1 MQVLTA
7 ALAFAIIM
15 LVLSMVVSALV
26 ETIHRLLGMRERGLY
41 ALLGQF
47 YDQVLKPY
55 ASVPATDP
63 PAAPVQPNT
72 EQQARQL
79 LGMSEPQTVQNDEE
93 IQRRQRQAEDAAR
106 AAFQDRMSENRTPVA
121 LVLPSA
127 GPARTSYPAFNWSP
141 HWPAGWSE
149 VPRWFGGFVTSL
161 GRWVSANWRGR
172 GLASLS
178 CVGLMERLGS
188 HPLSD
193 AIVRSAEGA
202 AAAVA
207 AAGTGPD
214 ARPSSA
220 PEGATQDA
228 KVLPD
233 PVDATLQDIAQK
245 FEAYANEASVFFERR
260 ARTLSIAVAF
270 VVAYA
275 LHVNAIDIFKTFL
288 RDPAVAEGVIARKDE
303 LTKTFDPAR
312 ADGEKRI
319 PPVAANRAEL
329 QAFQQAVKDI
339 DALKKEYADAIAR
352 FKTAETQLGGL
363 GVPVG
368 WTEERKRVAAFW
380 PAWKW
385 QTCEKTGEQP
395 RYVKAGEKCGTG
407 EKLAMSIGFGIPT
420 DLSVL
425 LGLLLGGLLVGLG
438 GPFWY
443 DMVNSLTSIR
453 SIARGQATPAQTTP
467 APAAGAAPGAGGA
480 KETPQPRT
488 PVDAF
493 KAARTGWIAA
503 GRP

>member
-1 MQVLTA
+1 MQVLSA

-15 LVLSMVVSALV
+15 LVLSMVVSTLV

-41 ALLGQF
+41 RLLGQF

-63 PAAPVQPNT
+63 PAVPVPSDT
-72 EQQARQL
+72 RQQAGPI
-79 LGMSEPQTVQNDEE
+79 LGISEPQTVQNDEE
-93 IQRRQRQAEDAAR
+93 IQRRHREAEDAAR
-106 AAFQDRMSENRTPVA
+106 TAFQGRMSENRTPVG
-121 LVLPSA
+121 VVVPSA
-127 GPARTSYPAFNWSP
+127 GPARTSYPAFDWSP
-141 HWPAGWSE
+141 HWPASWSE
-149 VPRWFGGFVTSL
+149 VPRWVGGLVTSL
-161 GRWVSANWRGR
+161 GRWVNVNRRGR
-172 GLASLS
+172 GLSSLS
-178 CVGLMERLGS
+178 CVGLMERLGG

-193 AIVRSAEGA
+193 AIVGRVRGA

-207 AAGTGPD
+207 AASTGPEADPSPAPD
-214 ARPSSA
+214 ATTR
-220 PEGATQDA
+220 DA
-228 KVLPD
+228 KVVPD

-275 LHVNAIDIFKTFL
+275 LHVNAVDIFKTFL

-319 PPVAANRAEL
+319 PPVAANGAEL
-329 QAFQQAVKDI
+329 RLFQQAVKDI
-339 DALKKEYADAIAR
+339 DALKKEYTDAIDR

-363 GVPVG
+363 GVPIG

-380 PAWKW
+380 PGWKW
-385 QTCEKTGEQP
+385 QTCEKAGEQP
-395 RYVKAGEKCGTG
+395 RYLKAGEKCGTG

-453 SIARGQATPAQTTP
+453 NIARGQATPAQTTP
-467 APAAGAAPGAGGA
+467 AGAAPGAGGA

-493 KAARTGWIAA
+493 KAARAGWIAA

>member
-1 MQVLTA
+1 MQVLSA

-15 LVLSMVVSALV
+15 LVLSMVVSTLV
-26 ETIHRLLGMRERGLY
+26 ETIHRLVGMRERGLY
-41 ALLGQF
+41 ELLGQF

-55 ASVPATDP
+55 ASGAAT
-63 PAAPVQPNT
+63 A
-72 EQQARQL
+72 
-79 LGMSEPQTVQNDEE
+79 
-93 IQRRQRQAEDAAR
+93 QAEDTAR
-106 AAFQDRMSENRTPVA
+106 TAFQDRMSENRTPVA
-121 LVLPSA
+121 VVLPSA
-127 GPARTSYPAFNWSP
+127 GPARTSYPAFEWSP
-141 HWPAGWSE
+141 HWPANWSE
-149 VPRWFGGFVTSL
+149 VPRWLGGLATSL
-161 GRWVSANWRGR
+161 GHWVNVNRRGR
-172 GLASLS
+172 GLSSLS
-178 CVGLMERLGS
+178 CVGFMERLGG

-193 AIVRSAEGA
+193 DIVERVRGA
-202 AAAVA
+202 AAAIA

-214 ARPSSA
+214 AEPSSP
-220 PEGATQDA
+220 PEAATRDA
-228 KVLPD
+228 AVRPD
-233 PVDATLQDIAQK
+233 PIDATLQDIAQK

-275 LHVNAIDIFKTFL
+275 LHVNAVDIFKTFL

-303 LTKTFDPAR
+303 LIKTFDPTR

-319 PPVAANRAEL
+319 PPVAANGAEL
-329 QAFQQAVKDI
+329 QVFQQAVKDI
-339 DALKKEYADAIAR
+339 DALKKEYTDAIAR
-352 FKTAETQLGGL
+352 LKTAETQLGGL

-368 WTEERKRVAAFW
+368 WTEERKRAAAFW
-380 PAWKW
+380 PAWKR

-395 RYVKAGEKCGTG
+395 RYIKAGEKCGTG
-407 EKLAMSIGFGIPT
+407 ETLAMSIGFGIPT

-453 SIARGQATPAQTTP
+453 NIARGQGQGTPTQSAQTTP
-467 APAAGAAPGAGGA
+467 AGAAPGAGGA

-493 KAARTGWIAA
+493 KAARAGWIAA

>member
-1 MQVLTA
+1 
-7 ALAFAIIM
+7 
-15 LVLSMVVSALV
+15 MVVSTLV
-26 ETIHRLLGMRERGLY
+26 ETIHRLVGMRERGLY
-41 ALLGQF
+41 ELLGQF

-55 ASVPATDP
+55 ASG
-63 PAAPVQPNT
+63 AAI
-72 EQQARQL
+72 
-79 LGMSEPQTVQNDEE
+79 D
-93 IQRRQRQAEDAAR
+93 QAEDTAR
-106 AAFQDRMSENRTPVA
+106 TAFQDRMSENRTPVA
-121 LVLPSA
+121 VVLPSA
-127 GPARTSYPAFNWSP
+127 GPARTSYPAFDWSP
-141 HWPAGWSE
+141 HWPASWSE
-149 VPRWFGGFVTSL
+149 VPRWVGGLATSL
-161 GRWVSANWRGR
+161 GRWVNVNRRGR
-172 GLASLS
+172 GLSSLS
-178 CVGLMERLGS
+178 CVGFMERLGG

-193 AIVRSAEGA
+193 DIIERVRGA
-202 AAAVA
+202 AAAIA

-214 ARPSSA
+214 AKPSPA
-220 PEGATQDA
+220 PKAATRDA
-228 KVLPD
+228 AVRPD
-233 PVDATLQDIAQK
+233 PIDATLQDIAQK

-275 LHVNAIDIFKTFL
+275 LHVNAVDIFKTFL

-303 LTKTFDPAR
+303 LTKTFDPTR

-319 PPVAANRAEL
+319 PPVAANGAEL
-329 QAFQQAVKDI
+329 QVFQQAVKDI
-339 DALKKEYADAIAR
+339 DALKKEYTDAIAR

-363 GVPVG
+363 GVPIG

-380 PAWKW
+380 PGWKW
-385 QTCEKTGEQP
+385 QTCEKAGEQP
-395 RYVKAGEKCGTG
+395 RYLKAGEKCGTD
-407 EKLAMSIGFGIPT
+407 EKPAMSIGFGIPT

-453 SIARGQATPAQTTP
+453 NIARGQGQGTPTQSAQTTP
-467 APAAGAAPGAGGA
+467 AGAAPGAGGA

-493 KAARTGWIAA
+493 KAARAGWIAA